1 MWLWLMRAKTQNL
14 DDIITIDDV
23 DVDVEES
30 DNGRLA
36 TAWQQ
41 VLTVQAQFAILGDC
55 FEA

>member
-1 MWLWLMRAKTQNL
+1 MTQNL

-36 TAWQQ
+36 TALQQ
-41 VLTVQAQFAILGDC
+41 VLTVQAQFALRKL
-55 FEA
+55 

>member
-1 MWLWLMRAKTQNL
+1 MWLWLMRAKTQNR

-36 TAWQQ
+36 TA
-41 VLTVQAQFAILGDC
+41 
-55 FEA
+55 